1 MFRFATPEYFYLL
14 LILPLLWGVHLL
26 SARAR
31 RRAIERFGD
40 PATVSELMP
49 EASTAR
55 PRYKFVLFSAAVLL
69 LVVALARPQ
78 FGSKLKEVTRTGI
91 EMMLAVDVSNSM
103 LAQDF
108 EPSRLERTKFAID
121 RLTQQLEQDRI
132 GLIVFAGDAYMQLPI
147 TSDYVAAR
155 SFAAQI
161 SPTMVSKQ
169 GTAIGAAIDLAAS
182 SFSSGSE
189 GSRVIVVIS
198 DGENHEDDAL
208 AAAKAAAEKGIR
220 IYTIGIGTPE
230 GAPISIDGEFIKDE
244 QGDMVVSKLDE
255 QMLEQIALTTG
266 GAYIRATNRSLGL
279 DEIVQKINEVE
290 KKELTSTVFEDFNEQ
305 YQYLIGLSSRCSSVG
320 AACWPVS
327 IFSENAEICGRTPYF
342 WGSLSV
348 PIPLSYVGPFY
359 GSTCR
364 DELRIPATDNNRE
377 PVGTNIGKA
386 ESLSRNMIRAVS
398 PFRLDGRA
406 CLVPCMEISCG
417 WDRSLDRE
425 REVASP
431 LVRTDRSGWDSEE

>member
-132 GLIVFAGDAYMQLPI
+132 GLIVFAGDAFTQLPI
-147 TSDYVAAR
+147 TSDY
-155 SFAAQI
+155 I
-161 SPTMVSKQ
+161 SAKMFLSSINPSMVSTQ
-169 GTAIGAAIDLAAS
+169 GTAIGAAINLAAR
-182 SFSSGSE
+182 SFTPDE
-189 GSRVIVVIS
+189 TTDKAIILIT
-198 DGENHEDDAL
+198 DGENHEDDAIG
-208 AAAKAAAEKGIR
+208 AAKAAAEKGIHVN
-220 IYTIGIGTPE
+220 IVGMGDPK
-230 GAPISIDGEFIKDE
+230 GSPIPIQGSNNYMKDKDGNVVITKLNEQMGQEIAAAGNGMYVRADNTNSALKALQKEIEKMNKTELDSKVYSEYDE
-244 QGDMVVSKLDE
+244 QF
-255 QMLEQIALTTG
+255 QIFAWIALFLLI
-266 GAYIRATNRSLGL
+266 A
-279 DEIVQKINEVE
+279 
-290 KKELTSTVFEDFNEQ
+290 DFM
-305 YQYLIGLSSRCSSVG
+305 
-320 AACWPVS
+320 
-327 IFSENAEICGRTPYF
+327 T
-342 WGSLSV
+342 
-348 PIPLSYVGPFY
+348 
-359 GSTCR
+359 
-364 DELRIPATDNNRE
+364 
-377 PVGTNIGKA
+377 
-386 ESLSRNMIRAVS
+386 
-398 PFRLDGRA
+398 
-406 CLVPCMEISCG
+406 
-417 WDRSLDRE
+417 LDRKN
-425 REVASP
+425 RIFRKVKLFS
-431 LVRTDRSGWDSEE
+431 

>member
-1 MFRFATPEYFYLL
+1 MFRFATPGYLYLL
-14 LILPLLWGVHLL
+14 LLLPLLAGLYVYAVR
-26 SARAR
+26 SR
-31 RRAIERFGD
+31 RRALERFADEAVLPG
-40 PATVSELMP
+40 LMP
-49 EASTAR
+49 EASPVR
-55 PRYKFVLFSAAVLL
+55 LRLKFVLLCLGLGFIIL
-69 LVVALARPQ
+69 ALARPQ
-78 FGSKLKEVTRTGI
+78 FGSKLREVTRQGVEI
-91 EMMLAVDVSNSM
+91 MLAVDVSNSM

-305 YQYLIGLSSRCSSVG
+305 YQYLIGLALALLLLEFAMLERRSRLL
-320 AACWPVS
+320 ARFN
-327 IFSENAEICGRTPYF
+327 IFRK
-342 WGSLSV
+342 
-348 PIPLSYVGPFY
+348 
-359 GSTCR
+359 R
-364 DELRIPATDNNRE
+364 
-377 PVGTNIGKA
+377 
-386 ESLSRNMIRAVS
+386 
-398 PFRLDGRA
+398 
-406 CLVPCMEISCG
+406 
-417 WDRSLDRE
+417 
-425 REVASP
+425 
-431 LVRTDRSGWDSEE
+431 